1 MLILGPLAAATISTV
16 TETLASFFASVVTSS
31 PSTRS
36 TAGSW
41 TLVPGSP
48 STRSIVTTSP
58 TATFSWRPPVRTIA
72 YTADLT
78 LSIETGPRQSASIG
92 AQKRGR
98 HEPYR
103 GSSIQD
109 RSDYWSSR
117 LPASGLARRSALPR
131 RAQRSSV
138 GRRVAE
144 PAIDHWARHAKTRRP
159 PHRKRSNDRSLGGRV
174 RRGQPRPA

>member
-58 TATFSWRPPVRTIA
+58 TATFSWRPPARTIA

-98 HEPYR
+98 LEPYR
-103 GSSIQD
+103 GSRIQD
-109 RSDYWSSR
+109 RADYWSNR
-117 LPASGLARRSALPR
+117 LPASGLARRAPRSPSTSATIDPWAPCG
-131 RAQRSSV
+131 RAGDRSS
-138 GRRVAE
+138 GRTRE
-144 PAIDHWARHAKTRRP
+144 DTPTPASET
-159 PHRKRSNDRSLGGRV
+159 V
-174 RRGQPRPA
+174 Q